1 MQVKSSRH
9 LVFTLHRYIGLAV
22 GLIAI
27 IVGLTGSL
35 LVFHSEIS
43 TFDQQRRIGTITPQ
57 GEQLPVE
64 VVLNTVKK
72 TYADQPDATV
82 QRIYLPSKP
91 NEPMNVILK
100 TKQKDWNENYVNPYT
115 GAILGN
121 NLKQTFVN
129 KFFEI
134 VYPLH
139 YALLGGD
146 IGYKFVGIIGLLMS
160 FMSITGIILW
170 PGWRRLI
177 SGFKIKWNA
186 HPKRLNFDV
195 HKVAGMITAVF
206 LICTFFTGFCWSFS
220 EFINPMIYAVTFSK
234 QQPTPVSVPIAGKS
248 ALGLKEQ
255 LKTAQAALPDAS
267 LRSISFPSKPEEVLT
282 VSFKLPQET
291 EDYGQS
297 SVYLDQYSGKVL
309 RVDSSLK
316 VSLGDRIINSF
327 VPVHYGTFW
336 GIPSRIF
343 YVFVG
348 LTPLVLFITGFVMW
362 RYRYRAKTTNSD
374 AYGNPKQKRLIE
386 MLQSRRN

>member
-1 MQVKSSRH
+1 MQEKSFRH
-9 LVFTLHRYIGLAV
+9 LVFTLHRYIGLVV

-27 IVGLTGSL
+27 LVGLTGSL
-35 LVFHSEIS
+35 LVFHTEIS
-43 TFDQQRRIGTITPQ
+43 NLDQQRRIGTITPQ
-57 GEQLPVE
+57 GEPLPIE
-64 VVLNTVKK
+64 VVINTVKK
-72 TYADQPDATV
+72 TYSNQSDATL
-82 QRIYLPSKP
+82 QAIYLPSKP
-91 NEPMNVILK
+91 NEPMNVVLK
-100 TKQKDWNENYVNPYT
+100 TKEKDWNENYVNPYT

-121 NLKQTFVN
+121 NFKSSFVN

-186 HPKRLNFDV
+186 HPKRVNFDV
-195 HKVAGMITAVF
+195 HKVAGLITAVF
-206 LICTFFTGFCWSFS
+206 LIFAFFTGFCWSFG

-255 LKTAQAALPDAS
+255 LKTAIAALPDAT
-267 LRSISFPSKPEEVLT
+267 LRRIYFPSKPEEALT
-282 VSFKLPQET
+282 VSFKLTQEDVDSGEST
-291 EDYGQS
+291 A
-297 SVYLDQYSGKVL
+297 YLDQYSGKVL
-309 RVDSSLK
+309 RVDTSLK

-327 VPVHYGTFW
+327 VPLHYGTFW
-336 GIPSRIF
+336 GLPSRIF

-348 LTPLVLFITGFVMW
+348 LAPLVLFITGFVMW
-362 RYRYRAKTTNSD
+362 RYRYQPKTRISD
-374 AYGNPKQKRLIE
+374 RSIE
-386 MLQSRRN
+386 LSHLHRN

>member
-1 MQVKSSRH
+1 MQVKSFRN
-9 LVFTLHRYIGLAV
+9 LVFTLHRYIGLVV

-35 LVFHSEIS
+35 LVFNSEIS
-43 TFDQQRRIGTITPQ
+43 NFEQQRQIGKITPQ
-57 GEQLPVE
+57 GTQLPVE

-72 TYADQPDATV
+72 TYADQPEATV
-82 QRIYLPSKP
+82 QSIYLPSKP
-91 NEPMNVILK
+91 NEPMNVVLK
-100 TKQKDWNENYVNPYT
+100 TKQKEWTENYVNPYT

-121 NLKQTFVN
+121 NLKPSFVN

-134 VYPLH
+134 AYPLH
-139 YALLGGD
+139 YTLLGGD

-186 HPKRLNFDV
+186 HPKRVNFDV
-195 HKVAGMITAVF
+195 HKVAGFVAAVF
-206 LICTFFTGFCWSFS
+206 LIFAFFTGFCWSFS
-220 EFINPMIYAVTFSK
+220 EFVNPMIYALTFSQK
-234 QQPTPVSVPIAGKS
+234 QADPVSIPIAGKS

-255 LKTAQAALPDAS
+255 LKTAQAALPDAA
-267 LRSISFPSKPEEVLT
+267 LRRIYFPNKPEEVLT
-282 VSFKLPQET
+282 FSFKLPQKT

-309 RVDSSLK
+309 RVDNSLK
-316 VSLGDRIINSF
+316 MSLGDRILNSF
-327 VPVHYGTFW
+327 GPLHFGTFW
-336 GIPSRIF
+336 GLPSRIF

-348 LTPLVLFITGFVMW
+348 LTPLILLITGFVMW
-362 RYRYRAKTTNSD
+362 RYRYRTKTVVNDSTIQMS
-374 AYGNPKQKRLIE
+374 
-386 MLQSRRN
+386 QSGRN

>member
-1 MQVKSSRH
+1 MQEKSFRH
-9 LVFTLHRYIGLAV
+9 LVFTLHRYIGLVV

-27 IVGLTGSL
+27 LVGLTGSL
-35 LVFHSEIS
+35 LVFHSEINN
-43 TFDQQRRIGTITPQ
+43 FDQQRRIGTITPQ
-57 GEQLPVE
+57 GEPLPIE
-64 VVLNTVKK
+64 VVINTVKK
-72 TYADQPDATV
+72 TYSNQPDATL
-82 QRIYLPSKP
+82 QAIYLPSKP
-91 NEPMNVILK
+91 NEPMNVVLK
-100 TKQKDWNENYVNPYT
+100 TKEKDWNENYVNPYT
-115 GAILGN
+115 GTIIGN
-121 NLKQTFVN
+121 NLKSTFVQ

-186 HPKRLNFDV
+186 HPKRVNFDV
-195 HKVAGMITAVF
+195 HKVAGLITAVF
-206 LICTFFTGFCWSFS
+206 LIFAFFTGFCWSFG

-255 LKTAQAALPDAS
+255 LKTAQAALPTAT
-267 LRSISFPSKPEEVLT
+267 LTSISFPSKPEEVLT
-282 VSFKLPQET
+282 VSFKLTQEDVDSGEST
-291 EDYGQS
+291 A
-297 SVYLDQYSGKVL
+297 YLDQYSGKVL

-316 VSLGDRIINSF
+316 VSLGDRILNSF
-327 VPVHYGTFW
+327 GPLHFGTFW
-336 GIPSRIF
+336 GLPSRIF

-348 LTPLVLFITGFVMW
+348 LAPLILFITGFVMW
-362 RYRYRAKTTNSD
+362 RYRYQAKTTNSD
-374 AYGNPKQKRLIE
+374 RSIE
-386 MLQSRRN
+386 LSHSRCN

>member
-1 MQVKSSRH
+1 MNSKKLRD
-9 LVFTLHRYIGLAV
+9 LVFTLHCYIGLAV

-100 TKQKDWNENYVNPYT
+100 TKENDWTENYVNPYT

-121 NLKQTFVN
+121 NLNQTFVN

-134 VYPLH
+134 IYPLH

-177 SGFKIKWNA
+177 SGFKIKWKA
-186 HPKRLNFDV
+186 HPKRVNFDV
-195 HKVAGMITAVF
+195 HKVAGVVAAVF
-206 LICTFFTGFCWSFS
+206 LIFAFFTGFCWSFG

-234 QQPTPVSVPIAGKS
+234 QQPTPVSVPITGKS

-255 LKTAQAALPDAS
+255 LKTAQAALPDAA
-267 LRSISFPSKPEEVLT
+267 LRIIYFPSKPEEVLR
-282 VSFKLPQET
+282 VSFKLTQEDVDSGEST
-291 EDYGQS
+291 A
-297 SVYLDQYSGKVL
+297 YLDQYSGKVL
-309 RVDSSLK
+309 RVDSSLQ
-316 VSLGDRIINSF
+316 VSLGDRILNSF
-327 VPVHYGTFW
+327 TPLHYGTFW
-336 GIPSRIF
+336 GLPSRIF
-343 YVFVG
+343 YIFVG
-348 LTPLVLFITGFVMW
+348 LAPLILFISGFVMW
-362 RYRYRAKTTNSD
+362 RYRYQAKTTVGD
-374 AYGNPKQKRLIE
+374 AYGNPKRDRQIE
-386 MLQSRRN
+386 LS